1 LSSISRSGTRSAAAA
16 KNIRQHIDRLAN
28 QRNLLL
34 YGNSEG
40 ILGVKDVTVDS
51 SMLPRDE
58 SFGNLAIYLLIVEY
72 DERQDLVQQSLD
84 AFLKMLG
91 HLPPPPKF
99 YEP

>member
-1 LSSISRSGTRSAAAA
+1 
-16 KNIRQHIDRLAN
+16 
-28 QRNLLL
+28 
-34 YGNSEG
+34 
-40 ILGVKDVTVDS
+40 
-51 SMLPRDE
+51 MLPRDE